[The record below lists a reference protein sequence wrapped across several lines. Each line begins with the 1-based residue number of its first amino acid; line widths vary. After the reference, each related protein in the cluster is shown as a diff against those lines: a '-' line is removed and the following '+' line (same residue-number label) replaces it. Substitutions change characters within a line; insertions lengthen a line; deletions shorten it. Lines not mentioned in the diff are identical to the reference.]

1 MFIEVTSKDKPLYL
15 RVGDIVMV
23 GVDDK
28 RGTFIVTE
36 SMDGITVKESY
47 EEIKSRID
55 AAEKKLFPHRYKT
68 SELKNCQNV

>member
-55 AAEKKLFPHRYKT
+55 SAEKAISPTVTKT

>member
-36 SMDGITVKESY
+36 SMDGDR
-47 EEIKSRID
+47 KS
-55 AAEKKLFPHRYKT
+55 
-68 SELKNCQNV
+68 VV

>member
-47 EEIKSRID
+47 EEIKQRISD
-55 AAEKKLFPHRYKT
+55 AEKVMFPRRYKT
-68 SELKNCQNV
+68 NDGGM

>member
-55 AAEKKLFPHRYKT
+55 SAEKAIFPHRDKT
-68 SELKNCQNV
+68 SDLKT